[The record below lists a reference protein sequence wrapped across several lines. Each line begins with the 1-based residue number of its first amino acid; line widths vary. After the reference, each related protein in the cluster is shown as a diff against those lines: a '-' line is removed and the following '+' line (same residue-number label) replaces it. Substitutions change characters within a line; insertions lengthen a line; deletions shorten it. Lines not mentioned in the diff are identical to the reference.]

1 MASIQ
6 LNDNGE
12 IVISQAM
19 SQKNENLVS
28 AVLSTMSTMKNPFD
42 DFTELISISSR
53 IIPSQDVRDDIDQA
67 FDKGLGKYQAYM
79 TDCFVSKEKEV
90 FDTIPMTKLK
100 DFSSK
105 HKRTSSV
112 QQQKL
117 TATQDRTLYSRLL
130 VVSQIRQPDL
140 RQVLSYNLS
149 TYPLALASSEG
160 VRQKAKKETL
170 MHAVEK
176 AAKNP
181 QLDLTTA
188 TKPIA
193 LVVDA
198 MALVRMAS
206 SKATELP
213 ETFGDLAEKY
223 YQQVQSMA
231 RAYEATRIDW
241 VADQYRHLSIKN
253 AERLRRADNCQGQ
266 RVKIT
271 DASQK
276 LPKQFTLKFLSN
288 SENKADL
295 LEFIYAYFLQKEPE
309 HTEILVTNK
318 TSCSR
323 LVFCNQPAEEVRELQ
338 SNHEEADTRM
348 YMHVLHAIKSGFNTV
363 LVASPD
369 TDVLIIGLGV
379 VGSHAPDAEIGMIT
393 GTGKY
398 KRIINI
404 SKVVET
410 IGSSAAKS
418 MPFVHALTG
427 CDSVSG
433 FYNRGKVRPLTILLK
448 DDIFRTGFENIH
460 QSLNPT
466 PEAFRLIELF
476 VCKLYGSKATQ
487 VNDARY
493 RLYKT
498 GTTSPSLLPPNDD
511 ALAQHVL
518 RALYQAMV
526 WCDMSNQLNI
536 PSPDG
541 HGWKETDGALDIV
554 WRLKDIAHP
563 QYLKVS
569 IL

>member
-6 LNDNGE
+6 LKDNGE

-213 ETFGDLAEKY
+213 ETFGELAEKY
-223 YQQVQSMA
+223 YKQVQNMA
-231 RAYEATRIDW
+231 RAYR
-241 VADQYRHLSIKN
+241 
-253 AERLRRADNCQGQ
+253 
-266 RVKIT
+266 
-271 DASQK
+271 
-276 LPKQFTLKFLSN
+276 
-288 SENKADL
+288 SE
-295 LEFIYAYFLQKEPE
+295 E
-309 HTEILVTNK
+309 HT
-318 TSCSR
+318 S
-323 LVFCNQPAEEVRELQ
+323 ELQ
-338 SNHEEADTRM
+338 SPVPISYAVFCLKKKKKKEKKKKKKNKHT
-348 YMHVLHAIKSGFNTV
+348 
-363 LVASPD
+363 
-369 TDVLIIGLGV
+369 TD
-379 VGSHAPDAEIGMIT
+379 
-393 GTGKY
+393 
-398 KRIINI
+398 
-404 SKVVET
+404 
-410 IGSSAAKS
+410 
-418 MPFVHALTG
+418 
-427 CDSVSG
+427 
-433 FYNRGKVRPLTILLK
+433 IL
-448 DDIFRTGFENIH
+448 
-460 QSLNPT
+460 
-466 PEAFRLIELF
+466 
-476 VCKLYGSKATQ
+476 
-487 VNDARY
+487 
-493 RLYKT
+493 
-498 GTTSPSLLPPNDD
+498 
-511 ALAQHVL
+511 
-518 RALYQAMV
+518 
-526 WCDMSNQLNI
+526 
-536 PSPDG
+536 
-541 HGWKETDGALDIV
+541 
-554 WRLKDIAHP
+554 
-563 QYLKVS
+563 
-569 IL
+569 